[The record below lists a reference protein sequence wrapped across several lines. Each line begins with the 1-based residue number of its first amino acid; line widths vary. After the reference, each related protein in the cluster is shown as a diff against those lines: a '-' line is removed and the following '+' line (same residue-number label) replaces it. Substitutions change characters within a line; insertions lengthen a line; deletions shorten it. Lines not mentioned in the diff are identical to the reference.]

1 MGSLRAGF
9 SLISLGVL
17 FIVFFPFQWVSVRFG
32 LAISARIPILFHK
45 LLGTAIGLRV
55 TVTGGKKTGFP
66 TFLVSNHISWM
77 DIVVLGQLAPLS
89 FIAKSEVAA
98 WPFFGTL
105 ARLQRTIFVDR
116 QKRSNTGR
124 VNDEISARL
133 MQGETILLFG
143 EGTSSD
149 GNRILPFRTS
159 LFGAVT
165 NLANRNAD
173 NHGRIYIQPVAI
185 AYQKLHGLPLGWQHK
200 HRIAWFGDMD
210 LLPHLWAALQEGAL
224 DVDIC
229 FGEPMKVDGNLDRKK
244 IAKLMENRVRD
255 LFNDLQYQ

>member
-1 MGSLRAGF
+1 MRAGF
-9 SLISLGVL
+9 SLISLLVL
-17 FIVFFPFQWVSVRFG
+17 FIFFLPFQWISVRFG
-32 LAISARIPILFHK
+32 LAAAAWIPMLFHRF
-45 LLGTAIGLRV
+45 LGTAIGLRV
-55 TVTGGKKTGFP
+55 TVTGGMKPDFP

-77 DIVVLGQLAPLS
+77 DIVVLGQLVPLS

-98 WPFFGTL
+98 WPLFGTL

-124 VNDEISARL
+124 VNEEISARL

-173 NHGRIYIQPVAI
+173 NHNRIYLQPVAI

-210 LLPHLWAALQEGAL
+210 LLPHLWAALREGAW
-224 DVDIC
+224 DVDIS
-229 FGEPMKVDGNLDRKK
+229 FGEPMKVDETQDRKK
-244 IAKLMENRVRD
+244 IAKLMENRVRE
-255 LFNDLQYQ
+255 LFNNLQY